1 MKLIDADKLRKD
13 ILQKMPE
20 LSAVLI
26 LIDDQPAAIT
36 SVWEVYHYEDGA
48 FMYYYEDG
56 AFIGLGTCEQIHVTD
71 EWHATKEAA
80 EAAKERL
87 EKTGGHCFYYVAER
101 KVTG

>member
-20 LSAVLI
+20 LSAVLL

-48 FMYYYEDG
+48 F
-56 AFIGLGTCEQIHVTD
+56 IGFGTCEQIHVTD

-87 EKTGGHCFYYVAER
+87 EKTGEHCFYYVAKIAVGQRSE
-101 KVTG
+101 

>member
-26 LIDDQPAAIT
+26 LIDDQPAAQIT
-36 SVWEVYHYEDGA
+36 NVYEVYHN
-48 FMYYYEDG
+48 EDG
-56 AFIGLGTCEQIHVTD
+56 AFIGFGTCESIHVTD
-71 EWHATKEAA
+71 EIHMTKEAA

-87 EKTGGHCFYYVAER
+87 EKTGEHCFYHVAKHTVGQRSE
-101 KVTG
+101 